1 MLSVNIGD
9 YGSWLVDALT
19 KCLYAWINL
28 VCPLPERY
36 RMPPLLGCPRPS
48 SKWQLGRTPW
58 YQRTDILYVIRSQ
71 NTTLMSGWVNYVCI
85 CTVRVQF
92 IKFNIASG
100 HATSGHGH
108 ATCFWTARYCKKQRL
123 RSTMCA
129 VSTTEMAHW
138 KYIFKRKYT
147 TWARGFRLKAHTIS
161 HPGRYSL

>member
-36 RMPPLLGCPRPS
+36 RMPTLLGCPRPS

-108 ATCFWTARYCKKQRL
+108 AICFWTARYCKK
-123 RSTMCA
+123 
-129 VSTTEMAHW
+129 TT
-138 KYIFKRKYT
+138 
-147 TWARGFRLKAHTIS
+147 LKINHVCSIYNGNGPLKIYLQTEIYNMGS
-161 HPGRYSL
+161 WVPPQGTHYKSSR